1 MYAGIQISGGSRRT
15 KSQETVELPS
25 KGAFAGYNAAMIAI
39 TKKYIAMRM
48 PEVAASS
55 KRNGVEIYEVE
66 QEQGAAMPR
75 KEFSL

>member
-1 MYAGIQISGGSRRT
+1 MRAY
-15 KSQETVELPS
+15 KSAADCGELSLRKPLS
-25 KGAFAGYNAAMIAI
+25 YLRKSAFAGYNAAMIAI

-48 PEVAASS
+48 PDVAASS

-66 QEQGAAMPR
+66 QEQGAAMPK